1 VKTAL
6 VTGCSSGIGRATAL
20 ELTTRGYDVI
30 ATARRPKQLEDLD
43 VARTLTLDV
52 DDDTSVADAVAA
64 VGPVDVLVNN
74 AGFGIDG
81 AVEAVPLAD
90 VRRVFETNFFGAAR
104 MIQAFLPS
112 MREQG
117 SGTIVNVTSVAGIV
131 AGPLSGYY
139 SASKFA
145 LEALS
150 ESLHLEVGHFGVR
163 VIVIE
168 PGAIETEFGTNLIDF
183 RDEPGPY
190 QPLASIWRAAME
202 RLSGGQHAPGPALVA
217 TAIAEALAS
226 DDQRLRV
233 PVGADAQM
241 IAAARNAMTYDEF
254 VAAMRET
261 LKVDW

>member
-30 ATARRPKQLEDLD
+30 ATARRPKQLEELD